1 METLMDYLE
10 DSIGKV
16 INVDTKKIAIEV
28 SEEETLNRLKI
39 NDMTIMSGNNADEK
53 LIGII
58 TKVTKKRIDFDE
70 NEDEQ
75 EEEWNCSAN
84 ICNVTLVGSFYIKLG
99 IKKRNIFKRS
109 INTYPEINSEVFL
122 AEGEALSI
130 IMNSLDDT
138 DSPATEK
145 LMIGK
150 YASNREV
157 QAILDGNKFFQRHAC
172 IVGSTGSGKSYT
184 VANILEKTEKLPYA
198 NIIVYDLHGEYT
210 QLSYAEQIKISDEKG
225 GLHIPLW
232 FFNYEEIHSLF
243 IESSDGTSTNQRA
256 AVVDYIL
263 KSKKEYIEKN
273 MKELSSDV
281 VTADTP
287 IPFSAHRLKEYLEK
301 EDIREDE
308 TGDFYK
314 SGDNKGQ
321 PKTKK
326 GQYNGKLTN
335 LIMRLQTKMDDK
347 KYGFVF
353 NEDETQNESYLN
365 EFTRKIMG
373 VDSSKKVKVIDL
385 SEVPTDMLAIVIGIV
400 TRLVYDVQFW
410 MSPENNQTRHP
421 LAFVCDEAHIYMSND
436 MSSMRLAEK
445 KSLEIFEKISKEGRK
460 YGIALLIVSQRPA
473 ELNTTIISQCN
484 NIISLKI
491 TNDRDKRAVA
501 SMLTDSLV
509 GLVDSLPNLDV
520 GECVVV
526 GDAIKLPVKILL
538 DKPNEEPLS
547 STIEFWDRW
556 SDKQDTIFDI
566 DGAIINMIRQSRK

>member
-1 METLMDYLE
+1 METLIDYLE

-243 IESSDGTSTNQRA
+243 IESSEGTSTNQRA

>member
-10 DSIGKV
+10 DGIGKV
-16 INVDTKKIAIEV
+16 INVDTKKITIEV

-58 TKVTKKRIDFDE
+58 TKVTKKRIDFDKNE
-70 NEDEQ
+70 NEQ

-130 IMNSLDDT
+130 IMNSLDDI
-138 DSPATEK
+138 DSPVTEK

-184 VANILEKTEKLPYA
+184 IANILEKTAKLPYA

-210 QLSYAEQIKISDEKG
+210 QLSYAEQIKISDENG
-225 GLHIPLW
+225 GLHIPIW

-243 IESSDGTSTNQRA
+243 IESSEGTSTNQRA

-287 IPFSAHRLKEYLEK
+287 VPFSAHRLKEYLEK

-335 LIMRLQTKMDDK
+335 LIMRLQTKVDDK
-347 KYGFVF
+347 KYGFIF
-353 NEDETQNESYLN
+353 NEDETQDESYLN

-373 VDSSKKVKVIDL
+373 VDSSKKIKVIDL

-410 MSPENNQTRHP
+410 MSPQNNQTRHP

-436 MSSMRLAEK
+436 MSSMRMAEK

-526 GDAIKLPVKILL
+526 GDAIKLPIKILL

-556 SDKQDTIFDI
+556 SDKQDTVFDI

>member
-243 IESSDGTSTNQRA
+243 IESSEGTSTNQRA

-491 TNDRDKRAVA
+491 TNERDKRAVA

>member
-1 METLMDYLE
+1 
-10 DSIGKV
+10 
-16 INVDTKKIAIEV
+16 
-28 SEEETLNRLKI
+28 
-39 NDMTIMSGNNADEK
+39 MSGNNADEK

-243 IESSDGTSTNQRA
+243 IESSEGTSTNQRA

-491 TNDRDKRAVA
+491 TNERDKRAVA

>member
-75 EEEWNCSAN
+75 EEEWNCSTN

-243 IESSDGTSTNQRA
+243 IESSEGTSTNQRA

>member
-243 IESSDGTSTNQRA
+243 IESSEGTSTNQRA

-335 LIMRLQTKMDDK
+335 LIMRLQIKMDDK

>member
-150 YASNREV
+150 YASNRDV

-243 IESSDGTSTNQRA
+243 IESSEGTSTNQRA

>member
-16 INVDTKKIAIEV
+16 INVDTKKITIEV

-70 NEDEQ
+70 NENEQ

-243 IESSDGTSTNQRA
+243 IESSEGTSTNQRA

-287 IPFSAHRLKEYLEK
+287 VPFSAHRLKEYLEK

-509 GLVDSLPNLDV
+509 GLVDTLPNLDV

>member
-10 DSIGKV
+10 DGIGKV
-16 INVDTKKIAIEV
+16 INVDTKKIMIEV

-58 TKVTKKRIDFDE
+58 TKVTKKRIDFDKNE
-70 NEDEQ
+70 NEQ

-130 IMNSLDDT
+130 IMNSLDDI
-138 DSPATEK
+138 DSPVTEK

-184 VANILEKTEKLPYA
+184 IANILEKTAKLPYA

-210 QLSYAEQIKISDEKG
+210 QLSYAEQIKISDENG
-225 GLHIPLW
+225 GLHIPIW

-243 IESSDGTSTNQRA
+243 IESSEGTSTNQRA

-287 IPFSAHRLKEYLEK
+287 VPFSAHRLKEYLEK

-335 LIMRLQTKMDDK
+335 LIMRLQTKVDDK
-347 KYGFVF
+347 KYGFIF
-353 NEDETQNESYLN
+353 NEDETQDESYLN

-373 VDSSKKVKVIDL
+373 VDSSKKIKVIDL

-410 MSPENNQTRHP
+410 MSPQNNQTRHP

-436 MSSMRLAEK
+436 MSSMRMAEK

-526 GDAIKLPVKILL
+526 GDAIKLPIKILL

-556 SDKQDTIFDI
+556 SDKQDTVFDI

>member
-150 YASNREV
+150 YASNRDV

-243 IESSDGTSTNQRA
+243 IESSEGTSTNQRA

-353 NEDETQNESYLN
+353 NEEETQNESYLN

>member
-150 YASNREV
+150 YASNRDV

-198 NIIVYDLHGEYT
+198 NIIVCDLHGEYT

-243 IESSDGTSTNQRA
+243 IESSEGTSTNQRA

>member
-16 INVDTKKIAIEV
+16 INVDTKKITIEV

-39 NDMTIMSGNNADEK
+39 NDMIIMSGNNADEK

-70 NEDEQ
+70 NENEQ

-243 IESSDGTSTNQRA
+243 IESSEGTSTNQRA

-287 IPFSAHRLKEYLEK
+287 VPFSAHRLKEYLEK

>member
-243 IESSDGTSTNQRA
+243 IESSEGTSTNQRA

-566 DGAIINMIRQSRK
+566 DGAIINMIRQSSK

>member
-225 GLHIPLW
+225 GLYIPLW

-243 IESSDGTSTNQRA
+243 IESSEGTSTNQRA

>member
-10 DSIGKV
+10 DGIGKV
-16 INVDTKKIAIEV
+16 INVDTKKITIEV

-58 TKVTKKRIDFDE
+58 TKVTKKRIDFDKNE
-70 NEDEQ
+70 NEQ

-130 IMNSLDDT
+130 IMNSLDDI
-138 DSPATEK
+138 DSPVTEK

-184 VANILEKTEKLPYA
+184 IANILEKTAKLPYA

-210 QLSYAEQIKISDEKG
+210 QLSYAEQIKISDENG
-225 GLHIPLW
+225 GLHIPIW

-243 IESSDGTSTNQRA
+243 IESSEGTSTNQRA

-287 IPFSAHRLKEYLEK
+287 VPFSAHRLKEYLEK

-347 KYGFVF
+347 K
-353 NEDETQNESYLN
+353 
-365 EFTRKIMG
+365 I
-373 VDSSKKVKVIDL
+373 
-385 SEVPTDMLAIVIGIV
+385 
-400 TRLVYDVQFW
+400 W
-410 MSPENNQTRHP
+410 
-421 LAFVCDEAHIYMSND
+421 IY
-436 MSSMRLAEK
+436 
-445 KSLEIFEKISKEGRK
+445 F
-460 YGIALLIVSQRPA
+460 
-473 ELNTTIISQCN
+473 
-484 NIISLKI
+484 
-491 TNDRDKRAVA
+491 
-501 SMLTDSLV
+501 
-509 GLVDSLPNLDV
+509 
-520 GECVVV
+520 
-526 GDAIKLPVKILL
+526 
-538 DKPNEEPLS
+538 
-547 STIEFWDRW
+547 
-556 SDKQDTIFDI
+556 
-566 DGAIINMIRQSRK
+566 

>member
-243 IESSDGTSTNQRA
+243 IESSEGTSTNQRA

-335 LIMRLQTKMDDK
+335 LITRLQTKMDDK

>member
-243 IESSDGTSTNQRA
+243 IESSEGTSTNQRA

-547 STIEFWDRW
+547 STI
-556 SDKQDTIFDI
+556 
-566 DGAIINMIRQSRK
+566 